1 MSVPPTAATRRA
13 RATIRDVAALAG
25 VGIKTV
31 SRVINDEANVSP
43 QMRDRVQ
50 RAITTLNFKP
60 NQGAGALRRGDRKT
74 LTLGLLLDAVDN
86 PFSASINR
94 AVESVASS
102 RHTAVFAASFDD
114 DPDRERELVDAFTRR
129 RVDGLILTTIT
140 ADHGYL
146 QSEREQG
153 MPIVFVDRPPV
164 GLAVDAVLSNNHDG
178 RVRGHPAPAR
188 LRVTAT
194 SPTSVTS
201 SRSPPPVSGAA
212 ASPTPW
218 STPAWPNP
226 SRAGT
231 STACGRPRRR
241 TPRCS
246 GCSTRPTPPT
256 ALFTSQNVIT
266 IGAIRALH
274 HLGRQHEVA
283 LIGFDD
289 LILADAL
296 DPGVTVM
303 AQDPN
308 RMGTLAAERLF
319 ARLDGDRSPAE
330 TYVVPG
336 RLVVRGSGEIPP
348 PLIRIGPVAGSSPHR
363 LR

>member
-1 MSVPPTAATRRA
+1 MSGTTTPSALPRRA

-31 SRVINDEANVSP
+31 SRVINNEANVSP
-43 QMRDRVQ
+43 QMRDRVE

-60 NQGAGALRRGDRKT
+60 HLGAGALRRGDRKT

-94 AVESVASS
+94 AVESVASN

-164 GLAVDAVLSNNHDG
+164 GLAVDAVLSNNHEAAYQATRHLLRAGHRQITHLGDELAISTA
-178 RVRGHPAPAR
+178 RERRRGFTDAMSQAG
-188 LRVTAT
+188 LTE
-194 SPTSVTS
+194 
-201 SRSPPPVSGAA
+201 PPPGWHIDDLRSAEEAYAA
-212 ASPTPW
+212 VHRLLDQAS
-218 STPAWPNP
+218 
-226 SRAGT
+226 
-231 STACGRPRRR
+231 
-241 TPRCS
+241 
-246 GCSTRPTPPT
+246 PPT

-274 HLGRQHEVA
+274 HLGREHEVA

-289 LILADAL
+289 LTLADTL

-308 RMGTLAAERLF
+308 RIGILAAERLF

-330 TYVVPG
+330 TFIVPG
-336 RLVVRGSGEIPP
+336 RLIVRGSGEIRPP
-348 PLIRIGPVAGSSPHR
+348 S
-363 LR
+363 

>member
-1 MSVPPTAATRRA
+1 MLRLRKETSMSGTYPRRDRRS

-94 AVESVASS
+94 AVESVAST
-102 RHTAVFAASFDD
+102 RHTAVFAASFNDD
-114 DPDRERELVDAFTRR
+114 ADRERELVDAFTRR

-153 MPIVFVDRPPV
+153 TPIIFVDRPPI
-164 GLAVDAVLSNNHDG
+164 GLAVDAVLTNNHQAAYQAT
-178 RVRGHPAPAR
+178 RHLIARGHRRIAHLGDELAI
-188 LRVTAT
+188 
-194 SPTSVTS
+194 
-201 SRSPPPVSGAA
+201 
-212 ASPTPW
+212 
-218 STPAWPNP
+218 
-226 SRAGT
+226 
-231 STACGRPRRR
+231 STARERRR
-241 TPRCS
+241 GFTDAMTDS
-246 GCSTRPTPPT
+246 GLPDQADQHTDNLRGEEEAYAAVQRLMRLPDQPT
-256 ALFTSQNVIT
+256 ALFTSQNMIT

-274 HLGRQHEVA
+274 HLG
-283 LIGFDD
+283 
-289 LILADAL
+289 
-296 DPGVTVM
+296 
-303 AQDPN
+303 
-308 RMGTLAAERLF
+308 
-319 ARLDGDRSPAE
+319 
-330 TYVVPG
+330 
-336 RLVVRGSGEIPP
+336 
-348 PLIRIGPVAGSSPHR
+348 
-363 LR
+363 